1 MPMKNSFLAIRRR
14 RPGVSLPEY
23 ALILALVTVFCLAAL
38 SFFGQSFSN
47 FFTAGA
53 NVVTTNV
60 NQAVGF
66 GMGGG

>member
-1 MPMKNSFLAIRRR
+1 MKTLSRTVRHR
-14 RPGVSLPEY
+14 CPGVSLPEY
-23 ALILALVTVFCLAAL
+23 ALILALVTVFCLVAL

-47 FFTAGA
+47 FFSAAA